1 MGAQRA
7 AKSGRDIVAYF
18 AGHLAN
24 LANGNDTLG
33 EAEQTVVVKPF
44 HLYERVRRLLTVNKR
59 YSEGLV
65 GVWAYPPPD
74 GVEEAAEFYFDR
86 VLDRPI
92 AARRDEPTSADNLAA
107 LIATRA
113 AGPIAP
119 PPRDEALSTW
129 KALVGGPARRRRFRE
144 TSELFELSNRI
155 LKCLDAANRPYAE
168 TLRLGLCPK
177 EWLVGD
183 DAAGVNTL
191 KAANGFLKAL
201 KAKMGDKLGR
211 RPSDEEIEAAFAA
224 APVPGAKTGKAFVAT
239 PLGAAI
245 VSRVAGQDQT
255 YLLSFETV
263 EATQAAEIADEADGP
278 LMTQQEA
285 APYLAAAVEAGAIA
299 PPEGDLLAAIMAGR
313 TLNEALGESLFLR
326 RRVKADFDGDLAAY
340 VEDLSARTARFVV
353 AAAARP

>member
-1 MGAQRA
+1 M
-7 AKSGRDIVAYF
+7 
-18 AGHLAN
+18 
-24 LANGNDTLG
+24 
-33 EAEQTVVVKPF
+33 
-44 HLYERVRRLLTVNKR
+44 
-59 YSEGLV
+59 
-65 GVWAYPPPD
+65 
-74 GVEEAAEFYFDR
+74 
-86 VLDRPI
+86 
-92 AARRDEPTSADNLAA
+92 
-107 LIATRA
+107 
-113 AGPIAP
+113 
-119 PPRDEALSTW
+119 STW

-144 TSELFELSNRI
+144 TIELFELSNRI

-191 KAANGFLKAL
+191 KSANGFLKAL

-211 RPSDEEIEAAFAA
+211 RPSEEEIEAAFAA
-224 APVPGAKTGKAFVAT
+224 APVPGSKTGKDFAAT

-255 YLLSFETV
+255 YLLSFESV
-263 EATQAAEIADEADGP
+263 EATQAAEIAEEADAP

-285 APYLAAAVEAGAIA
+285 APYLEAAVEAGAIA
-299 PPEGDLLAAIMAGR
+299 PPERDLLAAIMAGR
-313 TLNEALGESLFLR
+313 TLAEALGESLFLR
-326 RRVKADFDGDLAAY
+326 RRVKADFEGDLAAY